1 MTILLFFLGITT
13 MIFYT
18 LFIEKFGYKR
28 GVRDESARPC
38 RKCKERDEASKPS
51 PNNK

>member
-1 MTILLFFLGITT
+1 MTILIVSFGVT
-13 MIFYT
+13 IFI
-18 LFIEKFGYKR
+18 LSMALSESIGYRR
-28 GVRDESARPC
+28 GARDESARPC